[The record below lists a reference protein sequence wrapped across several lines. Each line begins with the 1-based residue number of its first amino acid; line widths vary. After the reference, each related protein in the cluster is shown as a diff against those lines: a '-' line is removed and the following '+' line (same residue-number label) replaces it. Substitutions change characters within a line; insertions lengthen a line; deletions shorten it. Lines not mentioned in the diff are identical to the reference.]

1 MKTLT
6 VTAAR
11 QNLGAWLKKAVKGE
25 DIGVMIDGA
34 IVAFR
39 PVKVY
44 SEDYA
49 VQEYGVTPEELDK
62 FADAVGRELDADRKA
77 GRSRKATVAKMP
89 DIAARLK
96 KVFGRKVI
104 SDAAMQKLWDESRGV
119 Y

>member
-11 QNLGAWLKKAVKGE
+11 QNLGAWLKRTLNGE
-25 DIGVMIDGA
+25 DVGVMIDGE

-49 VQEYGVTPEELDK
+49 EHEYGVTGGQLDH
-62 FADAVGRELDADRKA
+62 FAERMNKELDAEREA
-77 GRSRKATVAKMP
+77 GR
-89 DIAARLK
+89 LK
-96 KVFGRKVI
+96 LFTG
-104 SDAAMQKLWDESRGV
+104 KLKRG
-119 Y
+119 

>member
-11 QNLGAWLKKAVKGE
+11 QNLGAWLKKALQGE

-34 IVAFR
+34 MVAFR

-49 VQEYGVTPEELDK
+49 AQEYGVTPEELDEFVQK
-62 FADAVGRELDADRKA
+62 ASKELDADRKA
-77 GRSRKATVAKMP
+77 R
-89 DIAARLK
+89 RLK
-96 KVFGRKVI
+96 PFTGTLK
-104 SDAAMQKLWDESRGV
+104 RG
-119 Y
+119 

>member
-1 MKTLT
+1 

-11 QNLGAWLKKAVKGE
+11 QNLGAWLKKTLQGE

-49 VQEYGVTPEELDK
+49 AQEYGATTEELENFVQK
-62 FADAVGRELDADRKA
+62 ANQELNADRKA
-77 GRSRKATVAKMP
+77 GH
-89 DIAARLK
+89 LK
-96 KVFGRKVI
+96 PFTG
-104 SDAAMQKLWDESRGV
+104 KLKRG
-119 Y
+119 

>member
-11 QNLGAWLKKAVKGE
+11 QNLGTWLKKTLQGE

-39 PVKVY
+39 PFKVY

-49 VQEYGVTPEELDK
+49 EHEYGVTPEALNEFVQKANQELD
-62 FADAVGRELDADRKA
+62 GDRK
-77 GRSRKATVAKMP
+77 GR
-89 DIAARLK
+89 RLK
-96 KVFGRKVI
+96 PFTG
-104 SDAAMQKLWDESRGV
+104 KLKRG
-119 Y
+119 

>member
-11 QNLGAWLKKAVKGE
+11 QNLGAWLKKTLRGE

-49 VQEYGVTPEELDK
+49 SQEYGVTPQDLDQ
-62 FADAVGRELDADRKA
+62 FAQNANAELDADRK
-77 GRSRKATVAKMP
+77 GR
-89 DIAARLK
+89 RLK
-96 KVFGRKVI
+96 PFTG
-104 SDAAMQKLWDESRGV
+104 KLKRG
-119 Y
+119 

>member
-11 QNLGAWLKKAVKGE
+11 QNLGVWLKKTLQGE

-34 IVAFR
+34 VVAFR

-49 VQEYGVTPEELDK
+49 TQEYDATPDQLDK
-62 FADAVGRELDADRKA
+62 FAQAVNRELDADRKA
-77 GRSRKATVAKMP
+77 R
-89 DIAARLK
+89 RLK
-96 KVFGRKVI
+96 PFTGTLK
-104 SDAAMQKLWDESRGV
+104 RG
-119 Y
+119 

>member
-11 QNLGAWLKKAVKGE
+11 QNLGVWLKKTLQGE

-49 VQEYGVTPEELDK
+49 AQEYGATPEQLDR
-62 FADAVGRELDADRKA
+62 FADAANQELDADRKA
-77 GRSRKATVAKMP
+77 R
-89 DIAARLK
+89 RLK
-96 KVFGRKVI
+96 PFTG
-104 SDAAMQKLWDESRGV
+104 KLARG
-119 Y
+119 

>member
-11 QNLGAWLKKAVKGE
+11 QNLGAWLKRTLRGE
-25 DIGVMIDGA
+25 DIGVVIDGA

-49 VQEYGVTPEELDK
+49 ELEYGVTAAQLDD
-62 FADAVGRELDADRKA
+62 FARKANRELDADRKS
-77 GRSRKATVAKMP
+77 G
-89 DIAARLK
+89 RLK
-96 KVFGRKVI
+96 PFTG
-104 SDAAMQKLWDESRGV
+104 KLKRAKA
-119 Y
+119 

>member
-1 MKTLT
+1 MTTLT

-11 QNLGAWLKKAVKGE
+11 QNLGAWLKKTLQGD

-49 VQEYGVTPEELDK
+49 GQEYGVTSDELDN
-62 FADAVGRELDADRKA
+62 FAQTINKELNANRKA
-77 GRSRKATVAKMP
+77 S
-89 DIAARLK
+89 RLK
-96 KVFGRKVI
+96 PFSG
-104 SDAAMQKLWDESRGV
+104 KLRRG
-119 Y
+119 

>member
-11 QNLGAWLKKAVKGE
+11 QNLGAWLKKTLQGE

-49 VQEYGVTPEELDK
+49 GQEYGATPEELDD
-62 FADAVGRELDADRKA
+62 FAQKANEELDADRRA
-77 GRSRKATVAKMP
+77 GR
-89 DIAARLK
+89 LK
-96 KVFGRKVI
+96 PFTG
-104 SDAAMQKLWDESRGV
+104 KLKRG
-119 Y
+119 

>member
-11 QNLGAWLKKAVKGE
+11 QNLGAWLKKTLQGE

-34 IVAFR
+34 VVAFR

-49 VQEYGVTPEELDK
+49 VQEYGATTEELDE
-62 FADAVGRELDADRKA
+62 FVRRANQELDQDRKA
-77 GRSRKATVAKMP
+77 GR
-89 DIAARLK
+89 LK
-96 KVFGRKVI
+96 PFTG
-104 SDAAMQKLWDESRGV
+104 KLKRG
-119 Y
+119 

>member
-11 QNLGAWLKKAVKGE
+11 QNLGAWLKKTLQGE

-34 IVAFR
+34 VVAFR

-49 VQEYGVTPEELDK
+49 QMEYGATAEELDK
-62 FADAVGRELDADRKA
+62 FVQAAGRELDADRKA
-77 GRSRKATVAKMP
+77 R
-89 DIAARLK
+89 RLK
-96 KVFGRKVI
+96 PFTGNLK
-104 SDAAMQKLWDESRGV
+104 RG
-119 Y
+119 

>member
-11 QNLGAWLKKAVKGE
+11 QNLGAWLKKTLQGE

-49 VQEYGVTPEELDK
+49 EHEYGVTPEALNEFVQK
-62 FADAVGRELDADRKA
+62 ANQELDADRKA
-77 GRSRKATVAKMP
+77 R
-89 DIAARLK
+89 RLK
-96 KVFGRKVI
+96 PFTG
-104 SDAAMQKLWDESRGV
+104 KLKRG
-119 Y
+119 

>member
-11 QNLGAWLKKAVKGE
+11 QNLDAWLKKTLRGE

-34 IVAFR
+34 VVAFR

-49 VQEYGVTPEELDK
+49 VQEYAASPAELDQ
-62 FADAVGRELDADRKA
+62 FVRAANRELDSDRKA
-77 GRSRKATVAKMP
+77 R
-89 DIAARLK
+89 RLK
-96 KVFGRKVI
+96 PFTGTLK
-104 SDAAMQKLWDESRGV
+104 RG
-119 Y
+119 

>member
-11 QNLGAWLKKAVKGE
+11 QNLGVWLKRTLNGE
-25 DIGVMIDGA
+25 DVGVMIDGE

-49 VQEYGVTPEELDK
+49 EHEYGVTGEALDRFAEKVNKELDT
-62 FADAVGRELDADRKA
+62 DRKA
-77 GRSRKATVAKMP
+77 GR
-89 DIAARLK
+89 LK
-96 KVFGRKVI
+96 PFTG
-104 SDAAMQKLWDESRGV
+104 KLKRA
-119 Y
+119 

>member
-1 MKTLT
+1 MTTLT

-11 QNLGAWLKKAVKGE
+11 QNLGAWLKKSLQGD

-49 VQEYGVTPEELDK
+49 GQEYGVTSDELDN
-62 FADAVGRELDADRKA
+62 FAQTINKELNSNRKA
-77 GRSRKATVAKMP
+77 S
-89 DIAARLK
+89 RLK
-96 KVFGRKVI
+96 PFSG
-104 SDAAMQKLWDESRGV
+104 KLKRG
-119 Y
+119 

>member
-11 QNLGAWLKKAVKGE
+11 QNFGAWLKKTLKGE

-49 VQEYGVTPEELDK
+49 EQEYGATREDLDK
-62 FADAVGRELDADRKA
+62 FAQAVNRELDSDRK
-77 GRSRKATVAKMP
+77 GR
-89 DIAARLK
+89 RLK
-96 KVFGRKVI
+96 PFTGTLKR
-104 SDAAMQKLWDESRGV
+104 A
-119 Y
+119 

>member
-11 QNLGAWLKKAVKGE
+11 QNLGAWLKKTLRGE
-25 DIGVMIDGA
+25 DIGVMIDGS

-49 VQEYGVTPEELDK
+49 ELEYGATAEDLNK
-62 FADAVGRELDADRKA
+62 FAEAANRELDADRKA
-77 GRSRKATVAKMP
+77 R
-89 DIAARLK
+89 RLK
-96 KVFGRKVI
+96 PFTG
-104 SDAAMQKLWDESRGV
+104 KLQHG
-119 Y
+119 

>member
-11 QNLGAWLKKAVKGE
+11 QNLGAWLKKSLQGE

-49 VQEYGVTPEELDK
+49 AQEYGATPEELDAFVQK
-62 FADAVGRELDADRKA
+62 ANRELNADRKA
-77 GRSRKATVAKMP
+77 GRFKPFTGK
-89 DIAARLK
+89 LK
-96 KVFGRKVI
+96 
-104 SDAAMQKLWDESRGV
+104 RG
-119 Y
+119 